1 MKRII
6 LALLVIGL
14 LCTGCSIS
22 KEDDRKVSDLD
33 FTVVA
38 GKDIPEE
45 LRNVIEQK
53 KQNPFKMTYDDQK
66 NLYIIIG
73 YGKQQTGGY
82 SIAVKELYLSD
93 NAIYIKT
100 NLIGPKQEERRDK
113 VASYPYVVVKMDYR
127 EEMVVFNS

>member
-1 MKRII
+1 MKKII
-6 LALLVIGL
+6 LGLLVISL
-14 LCTGCSIS
+14 LCTGCSIR
-22 KEDDRKVSDLD
+22 KEDNKKVRDLD

-38 GKDIPEE
+38 GKDVPEE
-45 LRNVIEQK
+45 LRNLIEQK
-53 KQNPFKMTYDDQK
+53 KQNPFKMTYDDQE

-73 YGKQQTGGY
+73 YGQQQTGGY

-113 VASYPYVVVKMDYR
+113 VASYPYIVVKLDYR
-127 EEMVVFNS
+127 DEMVVFNS